1 MNKFFTFDQNNS
13 GGKFDVYLEEGI
25 SETVIIEAAD
35 YTQANDRAEEIGL
48 YFDGC
53 ENGFDCECCGDR
65 WSRAWGDDEGYDIPT
80 LYGEDVYEAK
90 SGWYRDVVF
99 IHYLD
104 GKIEKVKLN

>member
-13 GGKFDVYLEEGI
+13 GGKFDYDLEAGI
-25 SETVIIEAAD
+25 SSTVIIEAANAN
-35 YTQANDRAEEIGL
+35 QANDRAEEIGL

-53 ENGFDCECCGDR
+53 ENDIDCECCGDR
-65 WSRAWGDDEGYDIPT
+65 WSKAWEDGGNDKPS
-80 LYGEDVYEAK
+80 LYGEDVFEAK

-104 GKIEKVKLN
+104 GKIEKVKLK

>member
-13 GGKFDVYLEEGI
+13 GGSFDVDLKAGI

-35 YTQANDRAEEIGL
+35 CEQANDRAEEIGL

-53 ENGFDCECCGDR
+53 ENDMDCECCGDR
-65 WSRAWGDDEGYDIPT
+65 WSRAWNGDGKDKPT

-90 SGWYRDVVF
+90 AGWCRDIVF

-104 GKIEKVKLN
+104 GKIEKVQLK